1 MDYTLYSAVQ
11 TEVITLTEAKNFIKL
26 DSTSFSSNLTITAIV
41 TGGYHAITASA
52 TSTSVNNAGKKTLFS
67 LEPVAISA
75 GGTLDVTIQES
86 LDNTTFTDW
95 ADSGFSQVTTA
106 NATTYQ
112 ECEYTGYYPYT
123 RAKYTIVSAQ
133 ASFTINVILSDPDS
147 IEDDLVE
154 EFISSAREYAEQYT
168 NRAIGSQKWKLVMN
182 EFPDN
187 DYIKIEFPPLVSIT
201 SVTYID
207 FEGTSATM
215 SASYSEGYIVD
226 TSKEPGGIFLAY
238 ANQWPTTTLLPYNGV
253 EIIFTCGYT
262 STTVPKKIKNAILKM
277 VGLLYRYRDSGIPL
291 EEIRCINHLLAG
303 QRVINIG

>member
-11 TEVITLTEAKNFIKL
+11 TEVITLSEAKNFIKL

-41 TGGYHAITASA
+41 TGGYHDITASA
-52 TSTSVNNAGKKTLFS
+52 TTTGINTAGKKTLFS
-67 LEPVAISA
+67 LQPVAVSA

-95 ADSGFSQVTTA
+95 SGSAFTQITTS

-112 ECEYTGYYPYT
+112 ELEYTGYYPYT

-133 ASFTINVILSDPDS
+133 ASFTINVIISDPDT

-154 EFISSAREYAEQYT
+154 EFITSAREYAEQYT
-168 NRAIGSQKWKLVMN
+168 NRAIGTQKWKLVMD

-187 DYIKIEFPPLVSIT
+187 DYIRIQFPPLQ
-201 SVTYID
+201 SVESVVYID
-207 FEGTSATM
+207 YEGTTATM
-215 SASYSEGYIVD
+215 SASQSEGYIVD
-226 TSKEPGGIFLAY
+226 TSKEPGGLFLAY
-238 ANQWPTTTLLPYNGV
+238 ANAWPTTTLLPYNGV
-253 EIIFTCGYT
+253 IINFTCGYT
-262 STTVPKKIKNAILKM
+262 STTVPKKIKNSILKM
-277 VGLLYRYRDSGIPL
+277 VGLLYRYRDSGIPK
-291 EEIRCINHLLAG
+291 EELNSINHLLAG